1 MTYKQIEQSR
11 EIRLWITQIIAPVT
25 LVAVAVAANPE
36 AKQKIGDK
44 IRAMKQRIRNRK
56 LNKN

>member
-11 EIRLWITQIIAPVT
+11 EIRLWLTQIIAPVT

-36 AKQKIGDK
+36 ARQTIGDK
-44 IRAMKQRIRNRK
+44 ARAIKQRLRK
-56 LNKN
+56 KK